1 MLYELYYSRINLQI
15 KISPIHAGLKNSEAA
30 HQAILN
36 PNKIIRHNDCCYI
49 SATRRLLVEYGR
61 TLKQRWSEDIE
72 KIYHQHKEQINSI
85 KI

>member
-1 MLYELYYSRINLQI
+1 MLYELYCSRINLQI
-15 KISPIHAGLKNSEAA
+15 KISPIHAGLKNSKAA
-30 HQAILN
+30 HQAILK
-36 PNKIIRHNDCCYI
+36 PNKIIRHNDCYYI